1 MLEELLARDGV
12 HRKTLTVTPEMTD
25 QNGFI
30 TLLDLA
36 SNMQEGA
43 GDQLTDLGIGFD
55 VTSKMGLLWVV
66 VWSEFT
72 FIRIPKCGE
81 RITFY
86 TYPGKKTH
94 WFYPRRFYVFDEA
107 GCELV
112 HATYFWML
120 MNKDTRKVA
129 EHDEILNAIPSVRI
143 DGECKNPVMKMSFPD
158 ALSGKCERTVAKDEI
173 DGNMHLNNAHY
184 LDWIA
189 DIARGESLPMDRIGK
204 LWINYK
210 KEILPGETATLSY
223 EKISDRLYVAGGLGA
238 DNRFIAKVDFILDK

>member
-1 MLEELLARDGV
+1 MLEQFLQRDGV
-12 HRKTLTVTPEMTD
+12 YKRTLTITPEMTD
-25 QNGFI
+25 ENGYI
-30 TLLDLA
+30 TLLQLA

-55 VTSKMGLLWVV
+55 VTSGLGLLWVV

-72 FIRIPKCGE
+72 FNRIPKCGE
-81 RITFY
+81 TISFY

-94 WFYPRRFYVFDEA
+94 WFYPRRFYVFDES
-107 GCELV
+107 GNELV
-112 HATYFWML
+112 HAAYFWML
-120 MNKDTRKVA
+120 MGSETRKVT
-129 EHDEILNAIPSVRI
+129 EHDEILNSIPSVRLE
-143 DGECKNPVMKMSFPD
+143 GECKNPAMKMAFPE
-158 ALSGKCERTVAKDEI
+158 ALSGRLERTVKKDEI

-189 DIARGESLPMDRIGK
+189 DIAKRESLPMEKIGT

-223 EKISDRLYVAGGLGA
+223 EKKDAALYVAGGLGE
-238 DNRFIAKVDFILDK
+238 DNHFIAKADFILDK